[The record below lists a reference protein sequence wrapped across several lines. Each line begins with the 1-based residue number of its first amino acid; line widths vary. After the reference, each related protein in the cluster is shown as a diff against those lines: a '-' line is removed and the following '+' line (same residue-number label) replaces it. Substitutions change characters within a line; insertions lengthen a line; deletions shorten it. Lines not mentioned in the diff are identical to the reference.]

1 MAKSDLLEIT
11 IFWNKAYYIIIPI
24 DDVTTKILSC
34 DSNYIL
40 GVFMWPKFSN
50 SSISMKEVI
59 TTSISQGFD
68 QKNRTFWQV
77 ILVQVQ

>member
-1 MAKSDLLEIT
+1 MARSDLLETT
-11 IFWNKAYYIIIPI
+11 IFWNKGHYVIIPI
-24 DDVTTKILSC
+24 DDVTTKILSH

-40 GVFMWPKFSN
+40 DVFMWPKFGN

-59 TTSISQGFD
+59 TTSIFQGFD
-68 QKNRTFWQV
+68 QKNRTFWGV